1 MSDRVVV
8 AGLGEVGKPL
18 SAVLERAYEV
28 IGIDVPHPPLAA
40 LGPVDVLHIC
50 YPFEIND
57 FVGESIRYVEGLQP
71 RLTIIDSTVG
81 VGTTRAI
88 AEATGGLVAHSPV
101 RGKHVRMVEDLQ
113 RYVKFVGGVDPQS
126 SHAAAEHFRRS
137 GLSTRELGSAEATE
151 LAKLTE
157 TTYFGLLIAWAQ
169 QVERYA
175 DLVDAD
181 YDEVVSFFD
190 EIDFFPPVR
199 YFPGVIGGH
208 CVLPNLDILDR
219 LEPTD
224 VTAVIRASNEA
235 KKARRTGG

>member
-1 MSDRVVV
+1 MSDRVAI

-18 SAVLERAYEV
+18 SAVLESTYH
-28 IGIDVPHPPLAA
+28 IMGIDVPHPPLAD

-50 YPFEIND
+50 YPFEIDD
-57 FVGESIRYVEGLQP
+57 FVGESVRYIEGLRP
-71 RLTIIDSTVG
+71 RLTIVDSTVG

-88 AEATGGLVAHSPV
+88 AEAVGGLVAHSPV

-113 RYVKFVGGVDPQS
+113 RYVKFVGGVDEES
-126 SHAAAEHFRRS
+126 TLAAAEHFRRA

-175 DLVDAD
+175 DLVDVD
-181 YDEVVSFFD
+181 YDEVASFYD
-190 EIDFFPPVR
+190 EIGFFPPVR

-208 CVLPNLDILDR
+208 CVLPNLDILDQ
-219 LEPTD
+219 LSPAAL
-224 VTAVIRASNEA
+224 TAAIRSSNEV